1 MWNDPALTLSLWE
14 RAIGRRG
21 VARDEA
27 LLDAAPNRLSERNR
41 LALQRYAALF
51 GSRVELLG
59 NCPHC
64 GEPVE
69 FDIDVDQCARQLP
82 EDADECEQWHECVEE
97 GVAVRFR
104 LPTPA
109 DLHGLSD
116 IADADVFAETL
127 FARCTEPGLP
137 VSLAVREAICRRI
150 EALAPGASV
159 SFALSCPA
167 CGGHWNAPLD
177 AMELLWRGLRGHA
190 EQLLADVAQL
200 ARAWG
205 WSERDILAMSPV
217 RRAAYLQLAAG

>member
-1 MWNDPALTLSLWE
+1 MWNDPALALSLWE
-14 RAIGRRG
+14 RAISRRG

-27 LLDAAPNRLSERNR
+27 LLDAAPTSLSERNR
-41 LALQRYAALF
+41 LALQRYAAMF

-64 GEPVE
+64 GESVE

-82 EDADECEQWHECVEE
+82 EDADGRGQWHECVEE
-97 GVAVRFR
+97 GATVRFR
-104 LPTPA
+104 LPTTV
-109 DLHGLSD
+109 DLHVLGD
-116 IADADVFAETL
+116 IADADVFAEAL
-127 FARCTEPGLP
+127 LARCTEPGLP
-137 VSLAVREAICRRI
+137 ISLAAREAICRRI
-150 EALAPGASV
+150 EALAPAASV

-167 CGGHWNAPLD
+167 CSGQWNAPLD

-190 EQLLADVAQL
+190 EQLLADIGLL

-217 RRAAYLQLAAG
+217 RRAAYLQLATG